1 MSASSME
8 SGSSAEVEIRGRTVR
23 TDEARRL
30 IEAHPRVARA
40 RLEVRRSPSGT
51 GAADR
56 LVAHVVPEG
65 PQAAP
70 ATPQAEDKRVGDW
83 HRIYEWVY
91 GEMPEA
97 GGLGDDFVGWHSSY
111 DGTPIERSQMREW
124 RDATVHRVLSLRPR
138 RVLEIGVGT
147 GLLMAA
153 IAPHVERYTATDFSP
168 TAIARLR
175 AQVADVEWGDRVD
188 LLVARADDLSGLPA
202 SPYDVVV
209 CNSVVQYFPN
219 ARYLADT
226 VTAALGLVRPGGAVL
241 IGDVRNLRT
250 LPAFRTAVMA
260 PELPADPAQGR
271 AAVELSVYTE
281 RELAVDPDLFAAVL
295 AASPDGGALDLRIKR
310 AVHHNEL
317 SRHRYDALL
326 YRAPLPAPPAGTD
339 AVELVWGHEV
349 TDIEALEKALS
360 ALPGP
365 VRVTGAPN
373 ARLRQEVEAAR
384 RLEAL
389 AGHDLVVAALDGEP
403 DAPDPEEFHALAD
416 RLGRIAVPT
425 WAATGDP
432 DLLDVLV
439 LPSGDADRPAA
450 AYRPSGPPAED
461 VSRYTNDPTRS
472 AAAAAFTAALASEL
486 AATMPAAL
494 LPDLFVAELDGGR

>member
-1 MSASSME
+1 MSASPME
-8 SGSSAEVEIRGRTVR
+8 SGPSPEIEIRGRTVR

-40 RLEVRRSPSGT
+40 RLEVRRSPSGN

-65 PQAAP
+65 PSAAP
-70 ATPQAEDKRVGDW
+70 AAPEAEEKRVGDW
-83 HRIYEWVY
+83 NRIYEWVY
-91 GEMPEA
+91 GDMAQA

-111 DGTPIERSQMREW
+111 DGTPIERSQMCEW
-124 RDATVHRVLSLRPR
+124 RDATVDRVLSLRPR

-147 GLLMAA
+147 GLLMAG

-175 AQVADVEWGDRVD
+175 AQVADVEWGDRVE
-188 LLVARADDLSGLPA
+188 LLVGRADDLSALPA
-202 SPYDVVV
+202 SHYDVVV

-219 ARYLADT
+219 ARYLAGM
-226 VTAALGLVRPGGAVL
+226 VTAALNLVRPGGAVL

-260 PELPADPAQGR
+260 PQLPVDPVRAR
-271 AAVELSVYTE
+271 AAVELSAYTE

-295 AASPDGGALDLRIKR
+295 AASQDGAALDLRVKR

-326 YRAPLPAPPAGTD
+326 YRAPLAAPAAGTD
-339 AVELVWGHEV
+339 PVELGWGEEV
-349 TDIEALEKALS
+349 ADIEVLEKALS

-365 VRVTGAPN
+365 VRVSGVPN

-384 RLEAL
+384 LLEAL
-389 AGHDLVVAALDGEP
+389 ADRDRIVAALDGAP
-403 DAPDPEEFHALAD
+403 DAPDPEEFHALAE
-416 RLGRIAVPT
+416 RLGRVAVLT
-425 WAATGDP
+425 WASTGAP

-439 LPSGDADRPAA
+439 LPGGTDGPVA
-450 AYRPSGPPAED
+450 AYRPADPSPED

-486 AATMPAAL
+486 AATMPATL
-494 LPDLFVAELDGGR
+494 LPDDFVAESDGRH

>member
-8 SGSSAEVEIRGRTVR
+8 SGSPAQVEIRGRTVR
-23 TDEARRL
+23 TGEARRL
-30 IEAHPRVARA
+30 IEEHPRVARA

-65 PQAAP
+65 PLAAP
-70 ATPQAEDKRVGDW
+70 AAADAEDKRVGDW
-83 HRIYEWVY
+83 NRIYEWVY
-91 GEMPEA
+91 GGMAETGA
-97 GGLGDDFVGWHSSY
+97 LGEDFVGWHSSY
-111 DGTPIERSQMREW
+111 DGEPIERSQMREW
-124 RDATVHRVLSLRPR
+124 RDATVSRVLSLRPR

-147 GLLMAA
+147 GLLMAG

-175 AQVADVEWGDRVD
+175 AQVADVEWGDRVE
-188 LLVARADDLSGLPA
+188 LLVGRADDLSGLPT
-202 SPYDVVV
+202 SHYDVVV

-219 ARYLADT
+219 ARYLADV

-260 PELPADPAQGR
+260 PQLPADPVQAR
-271 AAVELSVYTE
+271 TAVELSVYTE

-295 AASPDGGALDLRIKR
+295 AASPDGGALDLRVKR

-326 YRAPLPAPPAGTD
+326 YRAPLAAPPAGTD
-339 AVELVWGHEV
+339 AVELVWGEEV
-349 TDIEALEKALS
+349 TDVEALEKALS

-365 VRVTGAPN
+365 VRVSGVPN
-373 ARLRQEVEAAR
+373 ARLYQEVEAAR

-389 AGHDLVVAALDGEP
+389 AGRDRIVAALNGVP
-403 DAPDPEEFHALAD
+403 DAPDPEEFHALAE
-416 RLGRIAVPT
+416 RLGRVAVPT
-425 WAATGDP
+425 WAATGAP
-432 DLLDVLV
+432 GLLDVLV
-439 LPSGDADRPAA
+439 LPGGTDGPVA
-450 AYRPSGPPAED
+450 AYRPASPPAED
-461 VSRYTNDPTRS
+461 VARYTNDPTRS

-486 AATMPAAL
+486 AATMPPEL
-494 LPDLFVAELDGGR
+494 LPDVFVAELDGGH